1 LNLTKQPREAPDG
14 SWKRKQKSIRV
25 YTEIGIGIG
34 IGIDIRKHRNLNIIS
49 AFITGTAS

>member
-14 SWKRKQKSIRV
+14 SWKRTQKSIRV
-25 YTEIGIGIG
+25 YTEIG